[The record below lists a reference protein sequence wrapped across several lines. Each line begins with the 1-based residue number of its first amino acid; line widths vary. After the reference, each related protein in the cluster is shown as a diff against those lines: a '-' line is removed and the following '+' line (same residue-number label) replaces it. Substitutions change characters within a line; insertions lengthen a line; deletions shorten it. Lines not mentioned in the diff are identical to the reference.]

1 MPVFLTIL
9 FLIMTAAFPFRG
21 VNKGIEKANNIM
33 MPLFTLM
40 LIGLA
45 IYALFQPGAKDG
57 LMFMF
62 KPDFTQFNKTMILTA
77 LGQALFT
84 LSIGMGTI
92 LTYGSYMKDKTN
104 IIKSGYT
111 LIFCDTLI
119 ALIAGIM
126 IFPIVFTFNVEPS
139 AGAALAF
146 ISLPEMF
153 SKLPFSSIYGLIFFT
168 LLFFASITS
177 GISMMETGILSIIK
191 NFNITRKRATII
203 LTVIIGLISIPSTL
217 SFGILKDFTLFNK
230 TIFDL
235 LDYSTSNILL
245 PFNTLLICL
254 LSGWCIKS
262 LWKEILGENIFGYI
276 FNILLKFVVPII
288 LILVLVTGL

>member
-1 MPVFLTIL
+1 
-9 FLIMTAAFPFRG
+9 
-21 VNKGIEKANNIM
+21 
-33 MPLFTLM
+33 
-40 LIGLA
+40 
-45 IYALFQPGAKDG
+45 
-57 LMFMF
+57 
-62 KPDFTQFNKTMILTA
+62 
-77 LGQALFT
+77 
-84 LSIGMGTI
+84 
-92 LTYGSYMKDKTN
+92 
-104 IIKSGYT
+104 
-111 LIFCDTLI
+111 
-119 ALIAGIM
+119 
-126 IFPIVFTFNVEPS
+126 
-139 AGAALAF
+139 
-146 ISLPEMF
+146 
-153 SKLPFSSIYGLIFFT
+153 
-168 LLFFASITS
+168 
-177 GISMMETGILSIIK
+177 MMETGILSIIK